1 MHCLARTCLQVSP
14 SHRHTWQVCRA
25 APAGAGAHRRP
36 PGRSAR
42 PYSRRGALAQGKRP
56 PACGTLDTGYSPRWG
71 LGQRQRRR
79 AEGLGRDRRLLSVTG
94 ETRQGNGAMRG
105 GPCAATRPSARNGRA
120 GAAAARARGAG
131 GAGARRAV
139 GLRVRVRG
147 TCGSGPPPPV
157 RARAA
162 LRAPGGGGGTRRDKG
177 DGTGRDPTGQDRT
190 GRDMASGGG
199 SPQPCCSG
207 GWVGA
212 VRPAPSLL
220 LSVL

>member
-1 MHCLARTCLQVSP
+1 MYCLARTCLQVSP

-25 APAGAGAHRRP
+25 AQTGAGAQRRP
-36 PGRSAR
+36 PGHSAW
-42 PYSRRGALAQGKRP
+42 PCSRRGAQAQGKRP
-56 PACGTLDTGYSPRWG
+56 PACGTLDTGYSPRWE
-71 LGQRQRRR
+71 LGQRQRHR
-79 AEGLGRDRRLLSVTG
+79 AEGLGQGGRLLSVTG

-105 GPCAATRPSARNGRA
+105 GPCAATRPSATNGRA
-120 GAAAARARGAG
+120 GAAAAGARGAG

-147 TCGSGPPPPV
+147 TCSSGPPPPV

-162 LRAPGGGGGTRRDKG
+162 LRAPGGGGGTQAGRGGRDRTGG
-177 DGTGRDPTGQDRT
+177 DGTGQDGTAEGER
-190 GRDMASGGG
+190 RW
-199 SPQPCCSG
+199 QPAAVLL

-220 LSVL
+220 PSAL